1 MHYLLTLNKH
11 KIWRKLKASKIYMK
25 NKAII
30 GGIIALV
37 LIVLIVFFCFWAGK
51 KINEKLTGIN
61 NSPETGQKNSPDGQS
76 PPALPGTV
84 GEAEKIYLV
93 LGNPSN
99 ATASTSNADNYLMV
113 NTAYALSYN
122 NSRGTANWVAWRI
135 TESNLGD
142 AERQN
147 DFRIDT
153 RLPKDFN
160 RIKATDYTGS
170 GFDRGHLCPS
180 ADRAGSEEANSET
193 FLMTN
198 MIPQTPDLNRN
209 VWERLE
215 SYSRDLVKRGK
226 VDLYIIAGVYGE
238 KGRLKKKVA
247 VPTNCWK
254 IVVAVPQGATLSAIN
269 EQTHIIA
276 VDMPNSGGVSKEDWR
291 KFRTTIRAIE
301 QRTGYNFLSN
311 LPQDLQNKI
320 EIKKD
325 N

>member
-1 MHYLLTLNKH
+1 
-11 KIWRKLKASKIYMK
+11 MK

-30 GGIIALV
+30 GGIIALA
-37 LIVLIVFFCFWAGK
+37 LIVLIIIFCFWAGK
-51 KINEKLTGIN
+51 KINQKLSDIN
-61 NSPETGQKNSPDGQS
+61 NSPETTQKEEPAGKN
-76 PPALPGTV
+76 PPTLPATIP
-84 GEAEKIYLV
+84 EAEKIYLA

-99 ATASTSNADNYLMV
+99 ATASASNPDNYLMV

-122 NSRGTANWVAWRI
+122 NGRGTANWVAWRI
-135 TESNLGD
+135 TASNLGD

-160 RIKATDYTGS
+160 RIKPTDYTGS

-180 ADRAGSEEANSET
+180 ADRAGSAEANSET

-198 MIPQTPDLNRN
+198 MVPQTPDLNRN

-215 SYSRDLVKRGK
+215 SYSRDLVRRGK
-226 VDLYIIAGVYGE
+226 VDLYVIAGVYGE

-247 VPTNCWK
+247 VPTNVWK
-254 IVVAVPQGATLSAIN
+254 IIVAVPAGAGISAIT
-269 EQTHIIA
+269 EKSHIIA
-276 VDMPNSGGVSKEDWR
+276 VDMPNADGIANQDWR
-291 KFRTTIRAIE
+291 KFRTSVRAIE
-301 QRTGYNFLSN
+301 QRTGYNFFSN
-311 LPQDLQNKI
+311 LSEDLQNEI
-320 EIKKD
+320 ETKQDSGK